1 MPELPE
7 VETVR
12 RSLENAVVGARIT
25 QVEVG
30 RERTVRRSSKQALI
44 AGLHQETFV
53 AVRRHGKYLLFDLS
67 SGNVMMVHLRM
78 SGRLLLAAPGD
89 VREKHTHVVLTLEKK
104 NEVVRELRFVDP
116 RTFGEVVVYNPD
128 DDNPEAGTESLVPEV
143 ARLGLDPLTGNFTFD
158 AFRERFTRGNRGVK
172 ALLLDQSVVAGIG
185 NIYADEILHRAR
197 LRWNHLSATL
207 SAKKLRELH
216 GHIGEVLAEAVA
228 AGGST
233 LADTQYVDA
242 LGKEGIFQTEHRVYA
257 RQGERCRTCGRGIIK
272 RVMGAGRSTHFC
284 PVCQK

>member
-1 MPELPE
+1 
-7 VETVR
+7 
-12 RSLENAVVGARIT
+12 
-25 QVEVG
+25 
-30 RERTVRRSSKQALI
+30 
-44 AGLHQETFV
+44 
-53 AVRRHGKYLLFDLS
+53 
-67 SGNVMMVHLRM
+67 
-78 SGRLLLAAPGD
+78 
-89 VREKHTHVVLTLEKK
+89 
-104 NEVVRELRFVDP
+104 
-116 RTFGEVVVYNPD
+116 
-128 DDNPEAGTESLVPEV
+128 VPEV
-143 ARLGLDPLTGNFTFD
+143 ARLGLDPLTGNFTFE
-158 AFRERFTRGNRGVK
+158 AFRDRFTKGNRGVK

-207 SAKKLRELH
+207 STKHLRELH